1 MLGPPEDCL
10 HQAQK
15 LCPFM
20 LHHEG
25 MDGEHEEEYDHR
37 QELHKLV
44 PEKKLIVDGEVNEA
58 H

>member
-1 MLGPPEDCL
+1 
-10 HQAQK
+10 
-15 LCPFM
+15 M